1 MNDILMTLTGNVC
14 DEPTLRITKNGISV
28 AKLRVASTPRHF
40 DRAKDSWVD
49 NETIFLDVT
58 CWRGLADHVVDS
70 VHKGQPVVVTGRFTA
85 HTYEVNEQLRYGFG
99 LDASAI
105 GHDLSRGTAVF
116 SKANR
121 ATAPGYVPADENGVP
136 VDDSDRWF
144 AGAGNDSGT
153 EAGAMPVSGGQE
165 LAAVG

>member
-14 DEPTLRITKNGISV
+14 DEPTLRITKNGLSV
-28 AKLRVASTPRHF
+28 AKLRVAATPRHY
-40 DRAKDSWVD
+40 DRSKDSWVD

-58 CWRGLADHVVDS
+58 CWRGLADHVVES
-70 VHKGQPVVVTGRFTA
+70 VHKGQPVIVTGRFTA

-99 LDASAI
+99 LEATAI
-105 GHDLSRGTAVF
+105 GHDLSRGTALF
-116 SKANR
+116 SKAAR
-121 ATAPGYVPADENGVP
+121 GTAPGYVPADENGVP

-144 AGAGNDSGT
+144 AGVDSGPAPAASAPA
-153 EAGAMPVSGGQE
+153 EAGQE